1 MNIAFVE
8 DAENDVNSD
17 QRGEDEDGFI
27 CQGFEKGRAVP

>member
-17 QRGEDEDGFI
+17 SAARMRMGSFARDLR
-27 CQGFEKGRAVP
+27 KAAAVP